1 MARDKSSKGA
11 AASGSGSSPAPKT
24 PWYKQMW
31 QVYRISARY
40 NRLTPLWMALA
51 LLATAGASFGLSY
64 ALGGR
69 STLWIVISAILAVVV
84 GFMVALIV
92 LARIADRAVFAQ
104 LQGQPGAT
112 TFALQQ
118 IKRGWWIEQEPVH
131 VDPRTRDLVFRAV
144 GKPGVVLVT
153 EGPLPRVLRISEAEK
168 KRHSRVVS
176 GVPIH
181 VLHVG
186 EGEEYVSLRKLVP
199 RMRRLPKALTPAEVS
214 AVGRRMVAL
223 KATRPP
229 VPKGIDPFKM
239 RPDRK
244 AVRGR

>member
-1 MARDKSSKGA
+1 MARDKSSNGA
-11 AASGSGSSPAPKT
+11 AASGSGSTPARKPR
-24 PWYKQMW
+24 WYQQMW

-51 LLATAGASFGLSY
+51 FLATAGASFGLSY
-64 ALGGR
+64 WLGGR
-69 STLWIVISAILAVVV
+69 SVIWIVISAILAAVV

-104 LQGQPGAT
+104 LKGQPGAT

-131 VDPRTRDLVFRAV
+131 VDPRTRDMVFRAV
-144 GKPGVVLVT
+144 GKPGVVLIT

-176 GVPIH
+176 GVPVH

-186 EGEEYVSLRKLVP
+186 DGDEYVTLRKLVP
-199 RMRRLPKALTPAEVS
+199 RMRRLPKALTASEVS

-229 VPKGIDPFKM
+229 VPKGIDPYKM